1 MTRAPLVQGWCPGA
15 LRPMPSGDGLVVRV
29 RPHAG
34 RLTPEQSAGLARAA
48 RAHGNGLIDLSSRA
62 NLQLRGVTPAS
73 HPALLA
79 DLAIL
84 GLIDRDLAS
93 ESRRNITVSPFAQA
107 DGLAATLADALA
119 DLPPLPAKFGFA
131 LDVAPDRWLDGVP
144 GDIRIERGTEG
155 GLILRPD
162 RVPTGRP
169 VTEAEAPVLAV
180 SLARWFVEAGGISGG
195 RGRMAALIAGGACLP
210 ADLSGTAY
218 PAPAR
223 SAPDPGLRPEG
234 ALLALAFGQM
244 TADSLA
250 ALAALGHDLRLTPW
264 RMLLLEGARR
274 LPDLPGLPGVI
285 ADPADPLL
293 RVVACTGAPGCPQA
307 LGETRS
313 LARDLAPLVP
323 RGGLLHVSGC
333 TKGCAHP
340 GAAPVTLTATGAGF
354 AVVQAGR
361 ACDPG
366 PVIAATDLPQILTR
380 PQTRPQ
386 TQGP

>member
-1 MTRAPLVQGWCPGA
+1 MTRAPVIQGWCPGA

-29 RPHAG
+29 RPQAG
-34 RLTPEQSAGLARAA
+34 RLSPGQAAGLARAA

-79 DLAIL
+79 DLAGL
-84 GLIDRDLAS
+84 GLIDPDLAS
-93 ESRRNITVSPFAQA
+93 ESRRNITLSPFAQA
-107 DGLAATLADALA
+107 DGLAAALADALA
-119 DLPPLPAKFGFA
+119 GAPPLPAKFGFA

-144 GDIRIERGTEG
+144 GDIRIERGAGG

-162 RVPTGRP
+162 GCQAGRP
-169 VTEAEAPVLAV
+169 VTGAEAPALAV
-180 SLARWFVEAGGISGG
+180 ALARWFVAAGGVRNG
-195 RGRMAALIAGGACLP
+195 RGRMADLIAAGARP
-210 ADLSGTAY
+210 PGDLSGTIP

-223 SAPDPGLRPEG
+223 PAPGPGLRPEG
-234 ALLALAFGQM
+234 ALLALAFGQ
-244 TADSLA
+244 TQAGTLA
-250 ALAALGHDLRLTPW
+250 ALAALGHDLRPTPW

-274 LPDLPGLPGVI
+274 LPDLPGLPGLI

-323 RGGLLHVSGC
+323 GGGLLHVSGC
-333 TKGCAHP
+333 AKGCAHP

-354 AVVQAGR
+354 AMVRAGR
-361 ACDPG
+361 AGDPG
-366 PVIAATDLPQILTR
+366 PVIATADLPHVLTHVLPR
-380 PQTRPQ
+380 HL